1 MVVFGDLKHFNEE
14 LIKSAPVALGSR
26 RKSRRK
32 GLWGKLSW
40 RTDVRRVFK
49 DAYELVKRRMEE
61 KVKRESSTAL
71 LRVGSRLTPWE
82 ISYSIKNVMTF
93 RNFQIWDSVL
103 SVWVKSEMKEFL
115 NPNYYVQLRLYK
127 NTLVQTFSYPNK
139 GLYFFK
145 KRSSVKSLRFHYLLL
160 VQMCE
165 HFLSYSI
172 IPNDLVMTLTYSY
185 MKVNFIWK
193 F

>member
-1 MVVFGDLKHFNEE
+1 MVFGDLKHFNEE

-103 SVWVKSEMKEFL
+103 SVWVKSEMKELL
-115 NPNYYVQLRLYK
+115 NPNYDIQLRLHK

-139 GLYFFK
+139 GLYFFLK
-145 KRSSVKSLRFHYLLL
+145 KE
-160 VQMCE
+160 QC
-165 HFLSYSI
+165 
-172 IPNDLVMTLTYSY
+172 
-185 MKVNFIWK
+185 
-193 F
+193 

>member
-1 MVVFGDLKHFNEE
+1 MVFGDLKHFNEE

-71 LRVGSRLTPWE
+71 LRVGSRLTP
-82 ISYSIKNVMTF
+82 
-93 RNFQIWDSVL
+93 
-103 SVWVKSEMKEFL
+103 
-115 NPNYYVQLRLYK
+115 
-127 NTLVQTFSYPNK
+127 
-139 GLYFFK
+139 
-145 KRSSVKSLRFHYLLL
+145 
-160 VQMCE
+160 
-165 HFLSYSI
+165 
-172 IPNDLVMTLTYSY
+172 
-185 MKVNFIWK
+185 
-193 F
+193 